1 MISRLP
7 NRRRPFYNLTN
18 WLVNVKGQACAS
30 CLETIM
36 STKPTRM
43 RLGSRGQP
51 EESRTAIL
59 QAAIREFAREGAA
72 GARTEAIAR
81 AAKVNK
87 ALLYYYFRDKD
98 ALYVA
103 ALEHIFRER
112 DAVLMPILE
121 ENSPPGEKILRYVG
135 AFFDFL
141 AGHPE
146 QRQMVQREVFML
158 PQRASVLRV
167 VKTHMQ
173 PLFEAL
179 VRVIR
184 EGVASG
190 VFRPVDPMQFLP
202 SMAAVVVH
210 YFGVAAFLKLM
221 TNEDPLTPEKL
232 AARRAAVLDFISAAL
247 FQPTAL
253 KVEGA
258 SK

>member
-1 MISRLP
+1 
-7 NRRRPFYNLTN
+7 
-18 WLVNVKGQACAS
+18 
-30 CLETIM
+30 M
-36 STKPTRM
+36 STKPVKT

-59 QAAIREFAREGAA
+59 KAAIREFAREGVA
-72 GARTEAIAR
+72 GARTDSIAR

-87 ALLYYYFRDKD
+87 ALLYYYFRDKE

-112 DAVLMPILE
+112 DAVLMPILRE
-121 ENSPPGEKILRYVG
+121 STPPGEKILRYVG

-141 AGHPE
+141 ASHPE
-146 QRQMVQREVFML
+146 QRQMVQREVFM
-158 PQRASVLRV
+158 PQRSSVMRL
-167 VKTHMQ
+167 VKIHMQ
-173 PLFEAL
+173 PLVEVL
-179 VRVIR
+179 VKTVR
-184 EGVASG
+184 EGIASG
-190 VFRPVDPMQFLP
+190 VFRPVDPMQFIP

-210 YFGVAAFLKLM
+210 YFGTAGFMKML

-247 FQPTAL
+247 FQPTA
-253 KVEGA
+253 VPAQGE

>member
-1 MISRLP
+1 
-7 NRRRPFYNLTN
+7 
-18 WLVNVKGQACAS
+18 
-30 CLETIM
+30 M
-36 STKPTRM
+36 STKPVKA

-59 QAAIREFAREGAA
+59 QAAIREFAREGVA
-72 GARTEAIAR
+72 GARTDAIAR

-87 ALLYYYFRDKD
+87 ALLYYYFRDKE

-112 DAVLMPILE
+112 DAVLMPILH
-121 ENSPPGEKILRYVG
+121 ENTPPGEKILRYVG

-141 AGHPE
+141 ASHPE
-146 QRQMVQREVFML
+146 QRQMVQREVFM
-158 PQRASVLRV
+158 PQRPSIMRL

-173 PLFEAL
+173 PLVEGL
-179 VRVIR
+179 VKTVR
-184 EGVASG
+184 EGIASG
-190 VFRPVDPMQFLP
+190 VFRPVDPMQFIP

-210 YFGVAAFLKLM
+210 YFGTASFMRML
-221 TNEDPLTPEKL
+221 TNEDPLTPDKL
-232 AARRAAVLDFISAAL
+232 AARRAAVLDFISSAL

-253 KVEGA
+253 PIQGE